1 MARKSRK
8 QIAVEEPIIESVSSE
23 VFSTA
28 IYARLS
34 VENSG
39 KSEKVDVIANQIEI
53 CKSYIAERPYLNL
66 IDTYVDNG
74 RTGTV
79 FDRPE
84 FNRLMNDIRTGRIKC
99 LVVRDLSRFGRDYI
113 EAGTYLERVF
123 PQIGLRFI
131 AIKEN
136 YDNFDTDGSGE
147 SLIIPLQNMINTLY
161 SKDISRKVSTALKA
175 QMESGEFK
183 KRNLPYGYRWDE
195 EHSNMVFDEE
205 TAPIVR
211 KIFQWKIE
219 GLSLPAI
226 ADRLDA
232 MNAPNPEFQKYQV
245 GVRTGNAT
253 AKKIWNKSSLTT
265 ILDNPHYVGDTVL
278 GRTLNAIYKGVKNQ
292 HIDREEWIV
301 FPNTH
306 EAIISR
312 EDFQKVREMR
322 NAAARTRV
330 EKMERTE
337 EIRATLINL
346 FEDKIVCAD
355 CGRKLYF
362 HRKRVD
368 KRKDGAWY
376 AFYECSS
383 SVKRGNLC
391 TPHYTR
397 QDKLEA
403 DVLAAIQLQVKAAL
417 NYDKLLAKLRNSE
430 GERSIRDQQ
439 NALITSLNLKLS
451 GISKKRSLIYPQSR
465 FRHLGDKKASM
476 TKGKT
481 PVVHS
486 CLAGNNSFSGFRLI
500 VACHENEILAVVQ
513 LGVAFVNEFGVV
525 GDQAVLGLTENLIQ
539 HRHGDKAAVNQFAEH
554 IPGAYTGKLIRVSD
568 KNDPCSTFDA

>member
-1 MARKSRK
+1 
-8 QIAVEEPIIESVSSE
+8 
-23 VFSTA
+23 
-28 IYARLS
+28 
-34 VENSG
+34 
-39 KSEKVDVIANQIEI
+39 
-53 CKSYIAERPYLNL
+53 
-66 IDTYVDNG
+66 
-74 RTGTV
+74 
-79 FDRPE
+79 
-84 FNRLMNDIRTGRIKC
+84 
-99 LVVRDLSRFGRDYI
+99 
-113 EAGTYLERVF
+113 
-123 PQIGLRFI
+123 
-131 AIKEN
+131 
-136 YDNFDTDGSGE
+136 
-147 SLIIPLQNMINTLY
+147 MINTLY

-451 GISKKRSLIYPQSR
+451 GISKKRTRLYED
-465 FRHLGDKKASM
+465 FTEGVLDEEEYAFAKKAYDEQYADLSR
-476 TKGKT
+476 
-481 PVVHS
+481 
-486 CLAGNNSFSGFRLI
+486 RLD
-500 VACHENEILAVVQ
+500 EAVQRKV
-513 LGVAFVNEFGVV
+513 
-525 GDQAVLGLTENLIQ
+525 
-539 HRHGDKAAVNQFAEH
+539 KFAEAMSEDNKWLTQIGRAH
-554 IPGAYTGKLIRVSD
+554 V
-568 KNDPCSTFDA
+568 

>member
-1 MARKSRK
+1 
-8 QIAVEEPIIESVSSE
+8 
-23 VFSTA
+23 
-28 IYARLS
+28 
-34 VENSG
+34 
-39 KSEKVDVIANQIEI
+39 
-53 CKSYIAERPYLNL
+53 
-66 IDTYVDNG
+66 
-74 RTGTV
+74 
-79 FDRPE
+79 
-84 FNRLMNDIRTGRIKC
+84 
-99 LVVRDLSRFGRDYI
+99 
-113 EAGTYLERVF
+113 
-123 PQIGLRFI
+123 
-131 AIKEN
+131 
-136 YDNFDTDGSGE
+136 
-147 SLIIPLQNMINTLY
+147 
-161 SKDISRKVSTALKA
+161 
-175 QMESGEFK
+175 MESGEFK

-195 EHSNMVFDEE
+195 EHSNMVFDEK

-312 EDFQKVREMR
+312 EDFQKVRELR
-322 NAAARTRV
+322 DAAARTRV

-403 DVLAAIQLQVKAAL
+403 DVLTAIQLQVKAAL

-451 GISKKRSLIYPQSR
+451 GISKKRTRLYEDFTEGILDEEEYV
-465 FRHLGDKKASM
+465 FAKKAYDEQYANLSR
-476 TKGKT
+476 
-481 PVVHS
+481 
-486 CLAGNNSFSGFRLI
+486 RLD
-500 VACHENEILAVVQ
+500 EAVQRKV
-513 LGVAFVNEFGVV
+513 
-525 GDQAVLGLTENLIQ
+525 
-539 HRHGDKAAVNQFAEH
+539 KFAEAMSEDNKWLTLMKSVS
-554 IPGAYTGKLIRVSD
+554 GATMLSQELVDESVELVKVHEDGSIELVMKYGDIYALTVQSIKEVQE
-568 KNDPCSTFDA
+568 AM

>member
-1 MARKSRK
+1 
-8 QIAVEEPIIESVSSE
+8 
-23 VFSTA
+23 
-28 IYARLS
+28 
-34 VENSG
+34 
-39 KSEKVDVIANQIEI
+39 
-53 CKSYIAERPYLNL
+53 
-66 IDTYVDNG
+66 
-74 RTGTV
+74 
-79 FDRPE
+79 
-84 FNRLMNDIRTGRIKC
+84 MNDIRTGRIKC

-195 EHSNMVFDEE
+195 EHSNMVFDEK

-301 FPNTH
+301 FPILTKRLSPVRT
-306 EAIISR
+306 SR
-312 EDFQKVREMR
+312 RYEKCGTLLQGQGLRR
-322 NAAARTRV
+322 WSAR
-330 EKMERTE
+330 K
-337 EIRATLINL
+337 
-346 FEDKIVCAD
+346 K
-355 CGRKLYF
+355 
-362 HRKRVD
+362 
-368 KRKDGAWY
+368 
-376 AFYECSS
+376 S
-383 SVKRGNLC
+383 
-391 TPHYTR
+391 
-397 QDKLEA
+397 
-403 DVLAAIQLQVKAAL
+403 AL
-417 NYDKLLAKLRNSE
+417 R
-430 GERSIRDQQ
+430 
-439 NALITSLNLKLS
+439 
-451 GISKKRSLIYPQSR
+451 
-465 FRHLGDKKASM
+465 
-476 TKGKT
+476 
-481 PVVHS
+481 
-486 CLAGNNSFSGFRLI
+486 
-500 VACHENEILAVVQ
+500 
-513 LGVAFVNEFGVV
+513 
-525 GDQAVLGLTENLIQ
+525 
-539 HRHGDKAAVNQFAEH
+539 
-554 IPGAYTGKLIRVSD
+554 
-568 KNDPCSTFDA
+568 

>member
-1 MARKSRK
+1 
-8 QIAVEEPIIESVSSE
+8 
-23 VFSTA
+23 
-28 IYARLS
+28 
-34 VENSG
+34 
-39 KSEKVDVIANQIEI
+39 
-53 CKSYIAERPYLNL
+53 
-66 IDTYVDNG
+66 
-74 RTGTV
+74 
-79 FDRPE
+79 
-84 FNRLMNDIRTGRIKC
+84 
-99 LVVRDLSRFGRDYI
+99 
-113 EAGTYLERVF
+113 
-123 PQIGLRFI
+123 
-131 AIKEN
+131 
-136 YDNFDTDGSGE
+136 
-147 SLIIPLQNMINTLY
+147 MINTLY

-205 TAPIVR
+205 TAPIVQ

-312 EDFQKVREMR
+312 EDFQKVQELRD
-322 NAAARTRV
+322 AAARTRI

-337 EIRATLINL
+337 KIRATLINL

-397 QDKLEA
+397 KDKLET

-451 GISKKRSLIYPQSR
+451 GISKKRTRLYEDFTEGILDEEEYA
-465 FRHLGDKKASM
+465 FAKKAYDEQYVDLSR
-476 TKGKT
+476 
-481 PVVHS
+481 
-486 CLAGNNSFSGFRLI
+486 RLD
-500 VACHENEILAVVQ
+500 EAVQRKV
-513 LGVAFVNEFGVV
+513 
-525 GDQAVLGLTENLIQ
+525 
-539 HRHGDKAAVNQFAEH
+539 KFAEAMSEDNKWLTLMKSVS
-554 IPGAYTGKLIRVSD
+554 GATMLSHELVDESVELVKVHEDGSIELVMKYGDIYALTVQSIKEVQE
-568 KNDPCSTFDA
+568 AM